1 MAAVPTLGQVRQMVT
16 QAMRDRAPTMYAELL
31 ATGELEQVIQER
43 VDLFD
48 QTFSS
53 ISMEVNTKALTS
65 NLPFQEHLQMLE
77 QGDRSAVE
85 QALAVALEFPVER
98 VHDDE

>member
-1 MAAVPTLGQVRQMVT
+1 MVT
-16 QAMRDRAPTMYAELL
+16 QAMRDRAPTMYSDLL
-31 ATGELEQVIQER
+31 TSGELERAVQER

-48 QTFSS
+48 RIFSQ